1 MVGFFLLK
9 WNEAKLRHRFKLHL
23 RPNVRNTPG
32 DTLDI
37 PPLPLNKSV
46 IEVFADFFKYLY
58 RAASDYIKFYRAGL
72 GEAVWRTLEGG
83 IHFVL
88 SHPNGWEGQQQ
99 AKMKKAA
106 VLAQLIPDTAH
117 GYSRISFVTE
127 GEASLHFAIEHG
139 LPRGVIEV
147 IYSCI
152 SFGL

>member
-1 MVGFFLLK
+1 M
-9 WNEAKLRHRFKLHL
+9 HL
-23 RPNVRNTPG
+23 RPNIQSTRG
-32 DTLDI
+32 DTPEI
-37 PPLPLNKSV
+37 PHLPLNKSV
-46 IEVFADFFKYLY
+46 IEVLADFFKYLY

-72 GEAVWRTLEGG
+72 GEGVWRSVEGD

-99 AKMKKAA
+99 AKMRKAA
-106 VLAQLIPDTAH
+106 VLAQLVPDTAQ

-147 IYSCI
+147 IRSLI
-152 SFGL
+152 SFGA